1 MRSGDE
7 DRLEHNYRGWNS
19 ARFFYALPSW
29 RQPTSRWTW
38 KMSTSN
44 SECHLP
50 HSKTPRSQLGE
61 ILTHK
66 RPSKGKTKCKTEW
79 KMKKK
84 THNTD
89 HFCIIAE
96 SAIFFPQLWSEILT
110 FSLQIWLKSLVN
122 SQTGCEF
129 ITQYWEHL
137 GFFILLKWSF
147 FFSHHR
153 CSMEQG
159 LYIISEKWFPRR
171 KSFISSCNLKLS
183 TYFILEAALWRKQQ
197 RLNVETG
204 WQMY

>member
-1 MRSGDE
+1 MHPLISLSAKKQWNCGLSCFKNITWRMRSGDE

-79 KMKKK
+79 KMEKKKK

-96 SAIFFPQLWSEILT
+96 SAIFFPQLWSEMLT

-147 FFSHHR
+147 FF
-153 CSMEQG
+153 
-159 LYIISEKWFPRR
+159 FPTTDAPWS
-171 KSFISSCNLKLS
+171 KVCTL
-183 TYFILEAALWRKQQ
+183 
-197 RLNVETG
+197 
-204 WQMY
+204 